1 MKPTIRSIAQMAGV
15 SRGTVSRVVNHQPNV
30 NPKVRARI
38 EKIIEQTGYRPSEPT
53 DSPLVTIGVLI
64 PYWPDDYFVRQTQE
78 GIRHAQRLLHPRE
91 VSLLVRQM
99 KTRSDE
105 ECIRACEELVQ
116 EGVQGIV
123 FNSLD
128 SYLLRAEIDSLTERG
143 IKVITYNSDL
153 PSSARLCHVGQDVL
167 KSGRIAAGLM
177 ARSVHP
183 RDQILIIT
191 GVLEVR
197 THRVRANGFIERLQE
212 LGFRDD
218 AYRLVE
224 CNEDEQ
230 LTYDAV
236 SHALRTMPNL
246 RGIYMGTESVRGCV
260 RALQGVSAPLT
271 VICNDLTPFARQQ
284 LRRGRIDFVI
294 EQDFP
299 NQVYEALLLLAQ
311 LLLYHRPIR
320 RTLRY
325 VDTSIVTPE
334 AL

>member
-30 NPKVRARI
+30 NPKVRARV
-38 EKIIEQTGYRPSEPT
+38 EKIIEQTGYRPVESNH
-53 DSPLVTIGVLI
+53 SPLITIGVLI
-64 PYWPDDYFVRQTQE
+64 PYWPDDYFIRQTQE
-78 GIRHAQRLLHPRE
+78 GIRRAQRLLHPRE
-91 VSLLVRQM
+91 VAVTVCQM

-105 ECIRACEELVQ
+105 ECIRACEDLVQ
-116 EGVQGIV
+116 QGVQGIV

-128 SYLLRAEIDSLTERG
+128 NYLLQAEIDSLTQRG

-153 PSSARLCHVGQDVL
+153 PSSSRICYVGQDVL

-177 ARSVHP
+177 ARSVRPH
-183 RDQILIIT
+183 DQLLLIT
-191 GVLEVR
+191 GDLEFR
-197 THRVRANGFIERLQE
+197 THRVRINGFLERLNE
-212 LGFRDD
+212 LGFHENS
-218 AYRLVE
+218 YRLVE

-236 SHALRTMPNL
+236 TNALRTMPNL

-260 RALQGVSAPLT
+260 RALRRTRTPLT

-284 LRRGRIDFVI
+284 LRRGRIDFVV

-299 NQVYEALLLLAQ
+299 NEVYEALLLLAQ

-325 VDTSIVTPE
+325 VNTSIVTPE

>member
-30 NPKVRARI
+30 NPRVRARV
-38 EKIIEQTGYRPSEPT
+38 EKIIEQTGYRPIQT
-53 DSPLVTIGVLI
+53 NDDPLITIGVLI
-64 PYWPDDYFVRQTQE
+64 PYWPDDYFIRQTQE
-78 GIRHAQRLLHPRE
+78 GIRRAQRLLHPLE
-91 VSLLVRQM
+91 VELAIRQM

-105 ECIRACEELVQ
+105 EYIRTCEELVQ
-116 EGVQGIV
+116 QGAQGIV
-123 FNSLD
+123 LNALD
-128 SYLLRAEIDSLTERG
+128 SYLLQMEVESLTQRG

-153 PSSARLCHVGQDVL
+153 PSSNRLCFVGQDVR

-183 RDQILIIT
+183 HEQILAIT
-191 GVLEVR
+191 GDLEFR
-197 THRVRANGFIERLQE
+197 THRDRINGFVERLLE
-212 LGFRDD
+212 LGFSHTS
-218 AYRLVE
+218 YRLVE

-230 LTYDAV
+230 LTHNAV
-236 SHALRTMPNL
+236 EDALRTMPNL
-246 RGIYMGTESVRGCV
+246 SGIYMGTESVRGCV
-260 RALQGVSAPLT
+260 HALRETACPLT

-325 VDTSIVTPE
+325 VNTSIVTAD